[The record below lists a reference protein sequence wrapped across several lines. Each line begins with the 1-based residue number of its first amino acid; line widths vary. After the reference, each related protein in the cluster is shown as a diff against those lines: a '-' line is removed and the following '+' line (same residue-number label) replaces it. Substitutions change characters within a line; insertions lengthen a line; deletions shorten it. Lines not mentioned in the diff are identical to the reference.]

1 MTGCDSSIRFH
12 RPEESSMKPILCI
25 LLFAALAHAAC
36 AQALAPELAPLAAKY
51 QADLAAL
58 EAQRT
63 NALTQAQNPYTAA
76 LATAEKSATAAGN
89 VTAIA
94 VINAE
99 RAALTRGLTTPGFPP
114 GMPKEL
120 QNPRK
125 TYLDAVARIRAAEA
139 PRRQTLDSAYLR
151 ALTGLS
157 AKAPKESAL
166 AKQIEA
172 EKQKLIANAPPTV
185 SKQIGK
191 SMVVNGTFDVTGSNG
206 LPAGWATNSDDCF
219 KVSRDGTNCV
229 LHASLKTVGYAAI
242 KQEIPL
248 PPKARTLTLSGR
260 VRGKAGAR
268 KPGEVD
274 FGGKILG
281 NYLDANDLPTK
292 DWVWFQAEP
301 NEQWKTYSQ
310 TQKIPEGVKTFLV
323 ILEMKFAAG
332 EFDFDDIVVEFR

>member
-1 MTGCDSSIRFH
+1 MNAT
-12 RPEESSMKPILCI
+12 LCI
-25 LLFAALAHAAC
+25 LLFVALAHLAC
-36 AQALAPELAPLAAKY
+36 AQTLAPELAPLAAKY
-51 QADLAAL
+51 KADLATL
-58 EAQRT
+58 EGQRT

-89 VTAIA
+89 IAGTA
-94 VINAE
+94 VIAAE
-99 RAALTRGLTTPGFPP
+99 RVGLAKGLLTPGFPP

-139 PRRQTLDSAYLR
+139 PRRQTIDGAYLR
-151 ALTGLS
+151 TLTGLS
-157 AKAPKESAL
+157 AKAPKESEL

-172 EKQKLIANAPPTV
+172 EKQKLIASAPPAV

-191 SMVVNGTFDVTGSNG
+191 SMVVNGSFDVIGSNG
-206 LPAGWATNSDDCF
+206 LPAGWSTESDGCF
-219 KVSRDGTNCV
+219 KVSRDGTNSV

-248 PPKARTLTLSGR
+248 PPKARSVTLSGR
-260 VRGKAGAR
+260 IRGKAGAR

-301 NEQWKTYSQ
+301 NEQWKTYNQ

-332 EFDFDDIVVEFR
+332 EFDFDDIAVEFR